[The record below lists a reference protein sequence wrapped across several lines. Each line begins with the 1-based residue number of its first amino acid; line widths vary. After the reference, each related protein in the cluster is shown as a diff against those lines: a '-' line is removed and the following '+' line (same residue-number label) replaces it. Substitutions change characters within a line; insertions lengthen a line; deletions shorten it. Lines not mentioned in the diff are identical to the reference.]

1 MGKINSC
8 LKAIFVSF
16 NILFALCGALL
27 IYGLVATNMD
37 VEMRAMETPGTLLVW
52 VFAIAMLG
60 ISLLGSI
67 AAHTEK
73 KACLKVFAGFM
84 AIGMIIMLIFGIT
97 TASSTKQVCMH
108 ALHCARKWTKL
119 EKSPWKF
126 WWCLQHV
133 FPRFLKMVRHGTES
147 KKTTTQTAREMQCC
161 GWTGFKEYS
170 DIPYSCSCI
179 SSSNTECTSNSQRY
193 RGPSNIY
200 SQSCRDVI
208 IYYADIGIKILL
220 GVYFGFSVVAMF
232 GLIISLNMV
241 GQINRHDRFGN
252 TTIAMRAF

>member
-97 TASSTKQVCMH
+97 TASSTKQLKENLKSDEVAKIFMEDRQT
-108 ALHCARKWTKL
+108 LKEM
-119 EKSPWKF
+119 EKS
-126 WWCLQHV
+126 
-133 FPRFLKMVRHGTES
+133 
-147 KKTTTQTAREMQCC
+147 MQCC

-179 SSSNTECTSNSQRY
+179 SSSNTECTSNPQRY

-208 IYYADIGIKILL
+208 IYYADIGIKMLL

-241 GQINRHDRFGN
+241 GQINRHDRFGD